1 MTQGRSTIKEK
12 IKNVVLVV
20 LFLFTILL
28 LYFFWKDEELKEF
41 SLADLRF
48 SDEKENVIAI
58 NDITVP
64 SHIDICF
71 GNETYTKI
79 SANKESYWDGS
90 DMSVFAAVKAVISSQ
105 DTYTEEITKEQY

>member
-71 GNETYTKI
+71 GNETYT
-79 SANKESYWDGS
+79 
-90 DMSVFAAVKAVISSQ
+90 
-105 DTYTEEITKEQY
+105 